1 MRTIQSPGVEIK
13 EIDLS
18 LRPVLPAGT
27 NVLVAGFA
35 DKGPTDEI
43 IQVTSQSEFEQIYG
57 LPTTPAER
65 YYYHSVRPLFQS
77 PANILTYRLPYG
89 GQQGTGFGNTY
100 GVLAYPAS
108 AINIG
113 ADIDGIGFGK
123 GLSTFNQSPSGVLYL
138 LGKPTHF
145 ELTQDQ
151 YGEKTKNIKVSML
164 VW

>member
-100 GVLAYPAS
+100 GVLAPPP
-108 AINIG
+108 
-113 ADIDGIGFGK
+113 
-123 GLSTFNQSPSGVLYL
+123 LSDP
-138 LGKPTHF
+138 
-145 ELTQDQ
+145 
-151 YGEKTKNIKVSML
+151 
-164 VW
+164 